1 MPAKRY
7 KVTLTTEER
16 AALLKLINKGKGAAR
31 ELGHARILL
40 KADESETRASLR
52 DEEISEH
59 LQVSVST
66 IERVRKRFVKEGLER
81 ALRHKRPYRT
91 RFKKLDGE
99 VEAHL
104 VALACAE
111 PPTGR
116 ERWTMQML
124 ADKLVELEMVESI
137 SDETVRL
144 ALKKMNLNPG

>member
-40 KADESETRASLR
+40 KADESETGASLR

-66 IERVRKRFVKEGLER
+66 IERVRKRFVEEGLER

-99 VEAHL
+99 VEAQL

-116 ERWTMQML
+116 ERWTMQLL
-124 ADKLVELEMVESI
+124 ADKLVELEMVENI

>member
-40 KADESETRASLR
+40 KADESETGASLR

-66 IERVRKRFVKEGLER
+66 IERVRKRFVEEGLER

-99 VEAHL
+99 VEAQL
-104 VALACAE
+104 VTLACAE

-124 ADKLVELEMVESI
+124 ADKLVELEMVENI

>member
-40 KADESETRASLR
+40 KADESETGASLR

-66 IERVRKRFVKEGLER
+66 IERVRKRFVEEGLER

-99 VEAHL
+99 VEAQL

-124 ADKLVELEMVESI
+124 ADKLVELEMVENI

>member
-40 KADESETRASLR
+40 KADESETGASLR
-52 DEEISEH
+52 DEEIGEH

-66 IERVRKRFVKEGLER
+66 IERVRKQFVEEGLER
-81 ALRHKRPYRT
+81 ALTHKRPYRT
-91 RFKKLDGE
+91 RSKKLDGE

-104 VALACAE
+104 VALACAA
-111 PPTGR
+111 PPTETR
-116 ERWTMQML
+116 AL
-124 ADKLVELEMVESI
+124 DDAD
-137 SDETVRL
+137 
-144 ALKKMNLNPG
+144 AGG

>member
-7 KVTLTTEER
+7 RVTLTTEER

-40 KADESETRASLR
+40 QADESEAGAGEQ
-52 DEEISEH
+52 DEAISKH
-59 LQVSVST
+59 LQASVST
-66 IERVRKRFVKEGLER
+66 IERVRKRFVEEGLER
-81 ALRHKRPYRT
+81 ALTHKRPYRT
-91 RFKKLDGE
+91 RSKKLDGE

-116 ERWTMQML
+116 ERWTMQLL
-124 ADKLVELEMVESI
+124 ADKLVELEVVESI

-144 ALKKMNLNPG
+144 ALKKMNSNPG

>member
-7 KVTLTTEER
+7 KVTLTEEEQE
-16 AALLKLINKGKGAAR
+16 ALLKLIKQGKGAAR
-31 ELGHARILL
+31 ELAHARILL
-40 KADESETRASLR
+40 KADESEKGASLR

-66 IERVRKRFVKEGLER
+66 IERVRKQFVEEGLER
-81 ALRHKRPYRT
+81 ALSHKRPYRT
-91 RFKKLDGE
+91 RSKKLDGE

-104 VALACAE
+104 IALVCAE

-124 ADKLVELEMVESI
+124 ADKLVELEVVESI

-144 ALKKMNLNPG
+144 ALKKTSLNPG